1 MLRDVQ
7 PNPDYVRRG
16 FGSAP
21 NMRMQSDRL
30 AREIVAFLMLPLQRP
45 CGGLDSPELY
55 KQNKWAIIVFH
66 QYKESKMA
74 EIKTKV
80 NDASVEEFLSKVEDE
95 QKRQDCFEIV
105 KLMKQVTKKEPKMW
119 GPAIIGFGS
128 YHYKYE
134 SGREG
139 DMPQIAFSP
148 RKQNLTLYIGVGD
161 SSDNPL
167 LKKLGKYTTG
177 KVCLYIKKL
186 ADVDRHILQ
195 ELIADSFE
203 RAP

>member
-1 MLRDVQ
+1 
-7 PNPDYVRRG
+7 
-16 FGSAP
+16 
-21 NMRMQSDRL
+21 
-30 AREIVAFLMLPLQRP
+30 
-45 CGGLDSPELY
+45 
-55 KQNKWAIIVFH
+55 
-66 QYKESKMA
+66 MA
-74 EIKTKV
+74 EIQTKV
-80 NDASVEEFLSKVEDE
+80 NDASVEEFLSKVENE
-95 QKRQDCFEIV
+95 QRRKDSFEIL
-105 KLMKQVTKKEPKMW
+105 KIMKQVTKKQPKMW

-161 SSDNPL
+161 NSDNPL

-186 ADVDRHILQ
+186 ADVDRNVLQ
-195 ELIADSFE
+195 ELIADSYE
-203 RAP
+203 RGPGSG

>member
-1 MLRDVQ
+1 
-7 PNPDYVRRG
+7 
-16 FGSAP
+16 
-21 NMRMQSDRL
+21 
-30 AREIVAFLMLPLQRP
+30 
-45 CGGLDSPELY
+45 
-55 KQNKWAIIVFH
+55 
-66 QYKESKMA
+66 MA
-74 EIKTKV
+74 EIQTRV
-80 NDASVEEFLSKVEDE
+80 NEASVEEFLSKVENE
-95 QKRQDCFEIV
+95 QKRKDSFEII
-105 KLMKQVTKKEPKMW
+105 KIMKQVTKKEPKMW

-148 RKQNLTLYIGVGD
+148 RKQNITLYIGVGD

-167 LKKLGKYTTG
+167 LKKLGKYTTS

-186 ADVDRHILQ
+186 ADVDRNVLH

-203 RAP
+203 KGP